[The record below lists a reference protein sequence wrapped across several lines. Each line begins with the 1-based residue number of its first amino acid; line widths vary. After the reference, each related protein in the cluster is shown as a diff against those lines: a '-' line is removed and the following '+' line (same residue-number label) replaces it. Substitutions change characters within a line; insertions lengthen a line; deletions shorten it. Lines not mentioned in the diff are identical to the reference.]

1 MLRPVHFTGSKP
13 SLLLA
18 GRCVLGCWAVGCSRA
33 CDVWGG
39 GVGVGAGRLG
49 RAHRAL
55 RLCTLGWAAV
65 AVNSVALIWK
75 FAWID
80 FLTIREMMGKE
91 SQFSAQRMSSRLS
104 MRDEILYSR
113 DETGSEM
120 PAFLRK
126 KAEEGKGRS
135 R

>member
-1 MLRPVHFTGSKP
+1 
-13 SLLLA
+13 
-18 GRCVLGCWAVGCSRA
+18 
-33 CDVWGG
+33 
-39 GVGVGAGRLG
+39 
-49 RAHRAL
+49 
-55 RLCTLGWAAV
+55 
-65 AVNSVALIWK
+65 
-75 FAWID
+75 
-80 FLTIREMMGKE
+80 MMGKE
-91 SQFSAQRMSSRLS
+91 SRFSAQRMSSRLS

>member
-1 MLRPVHFTGSKP
+1 ME
-13 SLLLA
+13 
-18 GRCVLGCWAVGCSRA
+18 
-33 CDVWGG
+33 
-39 GVGVGAGRLG
+39 RLG